1 MCAFD
6 FSTFLGAKWRFLPR
20 SRHVITL
27 FAALCA
33 PSLYSQVLS
42 DLSFDQLAEIQVTTA
57 SRHAESLSTTAAAI
71 SVLTGEEIHQS
82 GVDSIPGA
90 LRLLPG
96 MYVSRIGGSTWGA
109 GARGTSTQFS
119 TKVLVMV
126 DGRSVYTPVFGGVFW
141 DTQQLFIEDLDRI
154 EVVLGS
160 SSPLWGADAMNG
172 VINIITKDAS
182 QTQGGLL
189 YGGVDIEGNFRAGVR
204 QGWKLGE
211 SVFGRIYVRGDENEA
226 MRLPNGRPAGDASRS
241 LQGGFRFDGNL
252 DADSHWTLEGNVT
265 RLENDYD
272 YQLPSLAAAPS
283 YLVNLIGVEKVT
295 QADVLGR
302 WERRTPEGGLYRLQ
316 AFVDS
321 NERRGPI
328 FSTRVRIADLE
339 WQHSLNLDERHRLD
353 WGLTARYTQI
363 STEDRWVSFSPA
375 SDTQRLLGAYVQD
388 QVTLVPEHVFLTLG
402 MKVEDSS
409 VSGAEALPG
418 VKLSWIPSSAH
429 TFWGGVSRAIRT
441 PAYTELTNIT
451 DAVVYPP
458 GVRDPS
464 LPFAVRG
471 IGNPSLESE
480 HVISWDGGWR
490 WRAASQLHFTF
501 TAFLNNYTNLIKVSS
516 GPIITQTQPTP
527 ALIWSLPQDNG
538 MGGRTYGAELAARWQ
553 PLTSLRFDLACSH
566 QHTALYAVTSD
577 PFRYTT
583 RGIATPSNV
592 VSLSCSYSPSSR
604 WSVSLMPR
612 FMDRSV
618 VNGIPA
624 YIDLDARLAWSP
636 AADFEVALVGGN
648 LLDRQ
653 HAEGKPS
660 LAGPTVEVSRTARL
674 LMTWKY

>member
-1 MCAFD
+1 MCASSLSFQD
-6 FSTFLGAKWRFLPR
+6 RIQWLSSLTGRP
-20 SRHVITL
+20 VCTL
-27 FAALCA
+27 LVAFWAS
-33 PSLYSQVLS
+33 SLHAQVLS

-71 SVLTGEEIHQS
+71 SVLTGEEIHQA
-82 GVDSIPGA
+82 GVESIPGA
-90 LRLLPG
+90 LRLMPG
-96 MYVSRIGGSTWGA
+96 MYVSRIGGSTWGV

-141 DTQQLFIEDLDRI
+141 DTQQLFLEDLERI

-172 VINIITKDAS
+172 VINIIMKDAS

-189 YGGVDIEGNFRAGVR
+189 YGGVDVDGKLKAGVR

-211 SVFGRIYVRGDENEA
+211 GTFGRVYVRGDANEA
-226 MRLPNGRPAGDASRS
+226 MRLPNGLPAGDASRS
-241 LQGGFRFDGNL
+241 LQGGFRFDGEL
-252 DADSHWTLEGNVT
+252 PSDTHWTIEGNVT

-272 YQLPSLAAAPS
+272 YQLPSLEAAPS
-283 YLVNLIGVEKVT
+283 YLLHVVGVEKVT

-316 AFVDS
+316 GFLDS

-339 WQHSLNLDERHRLD
+339 WQHSLTLGERHRLD

-363 STEDRWVSFSPA
+363 RTEDRWVSFSPA
-375 SDTQRLLGAYVQD
+375 SDTQLLLGAYVQD
-388 QVTLVPEHVFLTLG
+388 QVTLAPEHLFLTLG

-409 VSGAEALPG
+409 VSGPEALPG
-418 VKLSWIPSSAH
+418 VKLSWVPSSAH

-471 IGNPSLESE
+471 TGNPALGAE

-490 WRAASQLHFTF
+490 WKAASQLHFTF
-501 TAFLNNYTNLIKVSS
+501 TVFLNNYTNLIKVST
-516 GPIITQTQPTP
+516 GPVAPQTQPTP

-538 MGGRTYGAELAARWQ
+538 MGGRTYGAEFSARWQ
-553 PLTSLRFDLACSH
+553 PVAGLRFDLACSH
-566 QHTALYAVTSD
+566 QHTALYAVTPD
-577 PFRYTT
+577 PFGYAS
-583 RGIATPSNV
+583 RGVATPANV
-592 VSLSCSYSPSSR
+592 VSLTCSYSPSSR
-604 WSVSLMPR
+604 WSLSLMPR

-618 VNGIPA
+618 VNRIPG
-624 YIDLDARLAWSP
+624 YLELDARLAWHP
-636 AADFEVALVGGN
+636 LERFEVALIGGN

-660 LAGPTVEVSRTARL
+660 LAGPMIEVSRTARV
-674 LMTWKY
+674 LMTWKF